1 MKISRRQLMRLVKEE
16 LNRVITEDDDIDAFF
31 GDDDFGAPT
40 SSRIKKRKQPG
51 LPDLPE
57 KPLPKSDAAAKK
69 KAKEYWN
76 KVKGLGT
83 GKDALAKKAQL
94 AAQYRITVQQPK
106 GKEKFLRVAM
116 GDGNSHKDIK
126 ITDLK

>member
-31 GDDDFGAPT
+31 GDDDDDFGMPT
-40 SSRIKKRKQPG
+40 SSKIKKRKVPG

-57 KPLPKSDAAAKK
+57 KSLPADDAAARK

-76 KVKGLGT
+76 KVKDLGT
-83 GKDALAKKAQL
+83 GKDALAKKAQTQ
-94 AAQYRITVQQPK
+94 AQYNVVCDKKSCKVIMK
-106 GKEKFLRVAM
+106 
-116 GDGNSHKDIK
+116 DGSKKSFKHP
-126 ITDLK
+126 L